1 MPRAARSLCLKPVPN
16 GRVASADAPR
26 KMQTEQVEDKQKEV
40 LQAKKEEER
49 KKMVQEASK
58 MPYLRAILRR

>member
-1 MPRAARSLCLKPVPN
+1 MPRAARSLCLKPVPI

-26 KMQTEQVEDKQKEV
+26 KMQTEQVEDKQNEV